1 MAFANIQ
8 TKSGALRARLRV
20 NSLFE
25 RRGNDGRIR
34 FKTIQGEFNEIK
46 NATIFSELSPV
57 DRV

>member
-1 MAFANIQ
+1 MAFANIK
-8 TKSGALRARLRV
+8 TKSGALRARLKV

-46 NATIFSELSPV
+46 NTIFSELSPV